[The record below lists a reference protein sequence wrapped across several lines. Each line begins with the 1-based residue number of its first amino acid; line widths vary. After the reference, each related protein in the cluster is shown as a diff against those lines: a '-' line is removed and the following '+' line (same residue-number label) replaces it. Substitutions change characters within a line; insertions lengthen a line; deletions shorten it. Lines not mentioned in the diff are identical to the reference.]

1 MVEKYFFP
9 VTGVILIIVFLMAA
23 SIFVNSSFEAVVERA
38 NGLKLDCSSTPTLNS
53 TIITFDENTS
63 FYCQLTET

>member
-9 VTGVILIIVFLMAA
+9 VTGVILIIVFLMTA
-23 SIFVNSSFEAVVERA
+23 SIFVNSTFEAVVERV
-38 NGLKLDCSSTPTLNS
+38 NGLNLDCSSTPGLNS
-53 TIITFDENTS
+53 AIITLDENTS